1 MLQSKRKEF
10 GGASASM
17 VLLCILIGFVGII
30 ILSNTNVLLTKM
42 GFETTTSLK
51 AQLVSTSNDLEQVTR
66 VNSQNLLNLEMERE
80 NTKVLKEQLQ
90 ELQELKS
97 KASESVTQASVRK
110 ANKTSKAVSTI
121 IAKTVETKDTITL
134 PKEEVEQLSRAN
146 IDQLHEVYAS
156 LFTPVNL

>member
-156 LFTPVNL
+156 LFTAVNL

>member
-51 AQLVSTSNDLEQVTR
+51 AQLVSASNDLEQVTR

-97 KASESVTQASVRK
+97 KASEVVVQAGVRK

-121 IAKTVETKDTITL
+121 AAKTVETKDTITL